1 MASRASAD
9 RSIELF
15 AITPGRGDAGELR
28 DKIAALAA
36 GGVTRVLLRE
46 KSLDPSARHRVG
58 EVVAAACREGGIELW
73 VSEEVMLA
81 QALGARG
88 VHLSERSPA
97 PSALAA
103 TAGDLRFGVSLHRQV
118 HRQVQR
124 HAAELRRCDHA
135 FMAPLFTTPGKPDDE
150 LLGVAGFTELASALQ
165 LPVFALG
172 GITLDHAS
180 ALAAAGI
187 RRVAAIR
194 LFFDARDPA
203 RAAAMLRE
211 RLSDGCGG

>member
-28 DKIAALAA
+28 EKIVALAA

-46 KSLDPSARHRVG
+46 KAFDPIARRRVG
-58 EVVAAACREGGIELW
+58 EVAAAACREGGIELW
-73 VSEEVMLA
+73 VSEEVALA

-103 TAGDLRFGVSLHRQV
+103 TAGDLRFGVSLHRPV
-118 HRQVQR
+118 LRQV
-124 HAAELRRCDHA
+124 AELRRCDHA
-135 FMAPLFTTPGKPDDE
+135 FVAPLFATPGKPDDE
-150 LLGVAGFTELASALQ
+150 LLGVAGFTEVASALQ
-165 LPVFALG
+165 LPAFALG
-172 GITLDHAS
+172 GITLDHAPE
-180 ALAAAGI
+180 LAAVGI

-203 RAAAMLRE
+203 RAAATLRE
-211 RLSDGCGG
+211 RLSDGCRG